1 MQVRDVMSAP
11 TVIVPTVTPA
21 QEAAR
26 HLDYSGVGCLIVADG
41 DKALGIV
48 TDRDLALR
56 VLGRGLPGTTQVG
69 VVMSRNL
76 VTVAPGDDIDMIAV
90 LFRKHALR
98 RLPVVEDGTVVGMVT
113 IDDLLLH
120 THQVVGDLLGPVAAE
135 ILEPQHA
142 LVPPGS

>member
-1 MQVRDVMSAP
+1 MHVRDVMSAP

-41 DKALGIV
+41 EKAVGIV

-56 VLGRGLPGTTQVG
+56 VLGRGLPGSTRVG
-69 VVMSRNL
+69 EVMSRNL
-76 VTVAPGDDIDMIAV
+76 VTVGPDEDVDVIAV

-98 RLPVVEDGTVVGMVT
+98 RLPVVDDGVVVGMVT

-120 THQVVGDLLGPVAAE
+120 THQVVDDLLAPVAAE

-142 LVPPGS
+142 LQPAG

>member
-1 MQVRDVMSAP
+1 MHVRDVMSAP
-11 TVIVPTVTPA
+11 TVIVPAVTPA

-41 DKALGIV
+41 EQAVGII

-56 VLGRGLPGTTQVG
+56 VLAQGLPGTTRVG
-69 VVMSRNL
+69 EVMSRNL
-76 VTVAPGDDIDMIAV
+76 VTVRPDDDVDMIAA
-90 LFRKHALR
+90 LFRKHAIR
-98 RLPVVEDGTVVGMVT
+98 RLPVVEDGVVVGMVT

-120 THQVVGDLLGPVAAE
+120 SHQILDDILAPVAAE

-142 LVPPGS
+142 LSPYG

>member
-1 MQVRDVMSAP
+1 MSAP
-11 TVIVPTVTPA
+11 TVIVPSVTSA

-26 HLDYSGVGCLIVADG
+26 HLDYSGVGCLIVAG
-41 DKALGIV
+41 GEGAVGIV

-56 VLGRGLPGTTQVG
+56 VLGQGLPGTTQVG

-76 VTVAPGDDIDMIAV
+76 VTAGPEDDLDMIAA

-98 RLPVVEDGTVVGMVT
+98 RLPVVEDGDVVGMIT

-120 THQVVGDLLGPVAAE
+120 THQVVGDLLAPVAAE
-135 ILEPQHA
+135 ILEPQHTLMA
-142 LVPPGS
+142 AG